1 MRPLKSLKTTIQ
13 LSCNFMYMY
22 AIYSYKL
29 ICSHVRYE
37 RRLWLTF
44 PCTTKTHA
52 VMPLLAITFQIL
64 LLRFFL
70 RKKRVVI
77 KKISTI
83 MNRYLMFIKVML
95 LRQTI
100 ETRFF
105 CVFLTD
111 YAWTRS
117 FITKW
122 DSVKKKWR
130 YEPCQYLGHL
140 FIVCNFPI
148 TYFFHFQ
155 HCYSKA

>member
-1 MRPLKSLKTTIQ
+1 
-13 LSCNFMYMY
+13 MYMY

-77 KKISTI
+77 IKISTI

-117 FITKW
+117 FNTKW
-122 DSVKKKWR
+122 DSVKKKNQGTSPVNIWDTSS
-130 YEPCQYLGHL
+130 L
-140 FIVCNFPI
+140 FVISLFHIFSIFNIV
-148 TYFFHFQ
+148 TRKR
-155 HCYSKA
+155 SAVG

>member
-1 MRPLKSLKTTIQ
+1 MNKFRLVYSHIFKKKLRNLRPLKSLKTTIQ

-64 LLRFFL
+64 LLWFFW
-70 RKKRVVI
+70 RKKKSRYQ
-77 KKISTI
+77 KDFISNISNNNCTAI

-105 CVFLTD
+105 VF
-111 YAWTRS
+111 S
-117 FITKW
+117 
-122 DSVKKKWR
+122 
-130 YEPCQYLGHL
+130 
-140 FIVCNFPI
+140 
-148 TYFFHFQ
+148 
-155 HCYSKA
+155 

>member
-1 MRPLKSLKTTIQ
+1 
-13 LSCNFMYMY
+13 MYMY
-22 AIYSYKL
+22 GIYSYKL

-77 KKISTI
+77 IKISTI

-122 DSVKKKWR
+122 DSVKKNQGTSPVNIWDTSS
-130 YEPCQYLGHL
+130 L
-140 FIVCNFPI
+140 FVISLFHIFSIFNIV
-148 TYFFHFQ
+148 TRKR
-155 HCYSKA
+155 SAVG

>member
-1 MRPLKSLKTTIQ
+1 
-13 LSCNFMYMY
+13 MYMY

-44 PCTTKTHA
+44 PCITKTHA
-52 VMPLLAITFQIL
+52 VMPLLAITFQIFL
-64 LLRFFL
+64 LWVFW
-70 RKKRVVI
+70 KKKSRYQ
-77 KKISTI
+77 KDLISNNNCTAI

-148 TYFFHFQ
+148 SYFFHFQ
-155 HCYSKA
+155 HCYLKA